1 MNMDKEEVIFNKIA
15 EKLTEKE
22 KHVALGKMMSSPG
35 IKYKDKVFAFYFQ
48 KEMIFKLGE
57 DFNPAKLNIKN
68 FKLLSPFKT
77 KAPLKAWFQI
87 PFSERDK
94 WEELTKIALEKIS
107 SK

>member
-1 MNMDKEEVIFNKIA
+1 MDEEEVFFNKIA
-15 EKLTEKE
+15 EKITNE
-22 KHVALGKMMSSPG
+22 HRSVSRGKMMSSPG
-35 IKYKDKVFAFYFQ
+35 IKYKNKVFAFYYK

-57 DFNPAKLNIKN
+57 DFNPAQFNIKK

-94 WEELTKIALEKIS
+94 WEKLATMALEKIS
-107 SK
+107 KE